1 MMMDHD
7 DEKIGRND
15 NMPEDNSHARWMP
28 GYAEEQQPEPAD
40 KPADAPAEAAAPDAS
55 SREVPEKEGGETR
68 DNRPSGGPIEKVSLW
83 LSAVFSPLLVPT
95 YACAIALW
103 ITPLAVLSERTRLLL
118 SLLIF
123 AFTAAVP
130 MATIIFMIRAGKVA
144 DSSISNRKER
154 TIPYLVTLC
163 CYLGAALFLWTKH
176 APLWLSN
183 FFGGAAVAIVFAL
196 LINNLLKWKIS
207 AHCSCMGGLCA
218 MVYFIAAHHFGIVM
232 MTPWL
237 VGAMLLSGAVG
248 SARLYLR
255 RHTPAQ
261 VYAGF
266 LMGLIVEYVAMS
278 L

>member
-1 MMMDHD
+1 MMMDQD
-7 DEKIGRND
+7 DEKISRND
-15 NMPEDNSHARWMP
+15 NKPDDNLHARWMP
-28 GYAEEQQPEPAD
+28 GYVEERQPEQD
-40 KPADAPAEAAAPDAS
+40 VKPAETPIEAEAAPQT
-55 SREVPEKEGGETR
+55 PMNEGVEEG
-68 DNRPSGGPIEKVSLW
+68 DNRQSGGVIEKISLW
-83 LSAVFSPLLVPT
+83 LSAIFSPLLVPT

-103 ITPLAVLSERTRLLL
+103 ITPLAMLSERTRLLL

-183 FFGGAAVAIVFAL
+183 FFGGAAVAIIFAL
-196 LINNLLKWKIS
+196 LVNNLLKWKIS
-207 AHCSCMGGLCA
+207 AHSSCMGGLCA

-232 MTPWL
+232 MMPWL
-237 VGAMLLSGAVG
+237 VGAMMLAGAVG

-255 RHTPAQ
+255 RHTQAQ

-266 LMGLIVEYVAMS
+266 LMGLVVEYVAMS